1 MQNSR
6 RLACASARRFGSL
19 SCFATIACISVH
31 NKPVAAH
38 AAPSAIAM
46 PPRVNSPTTDQLTK
60 DEYIFLREEMR
71 HEDNLINARLSWLV
85 NSQSFLFGAFAI
97 TLNGSTQSKF
107 PMFARL
113 NVILVTWLPVAG
125 ILAVTASYLTIW
137 AAILHIRRVRRLA
150 RGKYPPHLLPLHGE
164 VSIGRMGLSGAV
176 FIPMIFLAVWLAV
189 ILKIYFGN

>member
-1 MQNSR
+1 
-6 RLACASARRFGSL
+6 
-19 SCFATIACISVH
+19 V
-31 NKPVAAH
+31 VAH
-38 AAPSAIAM
+38 AAPDEIVM
-46 PPRVNSPTTDQLTK
+46 PPRVNSPTDTDQLTK
-60 DEYIFLREEMR
+60 DEYVFLREEMR

-125 ILAVTASYLTIW
+125 ILAVAASYLTIW

-189 ILKIYFGN
+189 ILKIYSGN